1 MRFAVVDDYGLTEL
15 KCQLDLPPEKLLLLG
30 LVRIVPVIVE
40 ADLADGHALPVPRQV
55 CDLIKVF
62 LCEISQLLRVYPDR
76 CVYMLIARSKLYRR
90 PAAFNVAARVNDQ
103 RHTGLRE
110 RGKQAVPVLIKGLV
124 VIVSMCV
131 KKHLLFLRDFAC
143 IYYIIILRILQ
154 AQRLTIS
161 DVQCKICAL

>member
-1 MRFAVVDDYGLTEL
+1 M
-15 KCQLDLPPEKLLLLG
+15 
-30 LVRIVPVIVE
+30 
-40 ADLADGHALPVPRQV
+40 

-76 CVYMLIARSKLYRR
+76 RVYMLIARSKLYRR